1 MTVKSQKSVKG
12 EYIHKHYAYV
22 CTFMTF
28 WSHGMFLNHSW
39 LTAVTVCFEQSNIF
53 ESESLVRGHEN
64 VARTIY
70 ITGFC
75 DFTFTTIR
83 RKSLT
88 FATSVDSES
97 LRKFGGEDVLQ

>member
-39 LTAVTVCFEQSNIF
+39 LTALTVCFEQSSIF

-70 ITGFC
+70 T
-75 DFTFTTIR
+75 
-83 RKSLT
+83 SLIFVT
-88 FATSVDSES
+88 LHSPPPDENH
-97 LRKFGGEDVLQ
+97 

>member
-39 LTAVTVCFEQSNIF
+39 LTAVTVCFEQSSIF
-53 ESESLVRGHEN
+53 ESEVVTRMLHAQYTSLVFVTLHSPPSDEN
-64 VARTIY
+64 H
-70 ITGFC
+70 
-75 DFTFTTIR
+75 
-83 RKSLT
+83 
-88 FATSVDSES
+88 
-97 LRKFGGEDVLQ
+97 